1 MSMPLKREAV
11 LAIFGT
17 QAGTKLLNL
26 LGACCGSQP
35 AIQIAFNA
43 TCAGVDP
50 KTGEQTYNVT
60 ASATYN
66 TSIPGITSL
75 FGYFSTQPY
84 PNWSNI
90 TSAVLSNFNLNEG
103 SIFVTN
109 IVAGVPCVLAN
120 LTGVKLTAGN
130 YYFMVTDNR
139 GNYSNL
145 LTVTVP
151 NCASSPST
159 PASSAPSTPA
169 SQKTE
174 STS

>member
-1 MSMPLKREAV
+1 MPLKREAV

-17 QAGTKLLNL
+17 QAGTKLLNM

-35 AIQIAFNA
+35 AIQIAVNA

-50 KTGEQTYNVT
+50 KSGEQTYNVT

-75 FGYFSTQPY
+75 FGYFSSQPY
-84 PNWSNI
+84 PNWSNV
-90 TSAVLSNFNLNEG
+90 TTAVLNNFNLNEA
-103 SIFVTN
+103 SIFVGN
-109 IVAGVPCVLAN
+109 ITANVPVVLAN
-120 LTGVKLTAGN
+120 LTGVKLTAGT
-130 YYFMVTDNR
+130 YFFMLTDNR

-151 NCASSPST
+151 NCATSSPIT
-159 PASSAPSTPA
+159 PASSTTSTPTLE
-169 SQKTE
+169 KTE